1 MGQGLPPRLPVRP
14 TVPRDD
20 EDVLTPLETPP
31 EPAPEGMDVG
41 HVHLRV
47 SDLEESVAFYRDVLG
62 MQVNQ
67 FYGDPDDPR
76 GAAAFLSF
84 GDYHHHLG
92 LNTWGS
98 RGGDPPPRGS
108 TGLFHVA
115 FRVPTRRALA
125 RVLRRILDQGWPLD
139 GASDHGVSEALYL
152 SDPDG
157 NGIEVYHDRP
167 KSAWPRNPE
176 GKMEMVTD
184 RLDLEGLLGELE
196 EDGREPE
203 A

>member
-1 MGQGLPPRLPVRP
+1 MSDDD
-14 TVPRDD
+14 TVALKP
-20 EDVLTPLETPP
+20 EDAPG

-41 HVHLRV
+41 HVHLKV

-67 FYGDPDDPR
+67 YYGDPASPR

-92 LNTWGS
+92 LNTWASKGGS
-98 RGGDPPPRGS
+98 APPRGS

-115 FRVPTRRALA
+115 FRVPTRRDLA
-125 RVLRRILDQGWPLD
+125 RVLQRILDQGWPLD

-157 NGIEVYHDRP
+157 NGIEVYRDRP
-167 KSAWPRNPE
+167 KSAWPRDDD
-176 GKMEMVTD
+176 GGMAMVTE
-184 RLDLEGLLGELE
+184 RLDLEGLLGELNG
-196 EDGREPE
+196 DGREPE
-203 A
+203 TSTRPDA